1 MRSGTILSPALA
13 VRSPCHD
20 SRAPQTHRR
29 AEGGLQ
35 RSAGHQTRLV
45 LFERAAARGLHK
57 RFGSQEAC
65 RAAVIACVIRLF
77 DAHIRMRGYSDAID
91 IAPMGAA
98 DRLGDG
104 YGRGIV
110 GH

>member
-35 RSAGHQTRLV
+35 QSAQNRLV

-65 RAAVIACVIRLF
+65 RAAVIASGCRLF
-77 DAHIRMRGYSDAID
+77 DARIRMRGYSDAID